1 MHSSLFLYLAMAL
14 LAAGFTAL
22 ALAARAWQNLETRPR
37 LRRESIW
44 IASAVIVSAVLSGI
58 SFWQY
63 VALSRAEGE
72 ASRENIYDAF
82 AAEPKI
88 ARLASV
94 GLAPK
99 FVNDDVVD
107 LDGTTSLTVTL
118 FPSGDFS
125 KQFEPWQSTNR
136 RRLADKLWLKMR
148 ITAPGFDVSPV
159 LDETQQVPSD
169 LMTFAWIL
177 RARQAGEQEV
187 HVGAVA
193 FRETPSGQIYERATV
208 VNTMRAIEVR
218 GPFPIESWTPIFTT
232 LITVLLGG
240 SLPFVLQALK
250 SSKTDSF
257 SSNG

>member
-1 MHSSLFLYLAMAL
+1 MHSILFLYIAIAL

-22 ALAARAWQNLETRPR
+22 ALAAHAWQNLDSRPR
-37 LRRESIW
+37 VKRESVW

-63 VALSRAEGE
+63 IVLSRTEGE
-72 ASRENIYDAF
+72 AARENIYDAF

-88 ARLASV
+88 ARFASV
-94 GLAPK
+94 GLRPK
-99 FVNDDVVD
+99 FANDDIAD

-118 FPSGDFS
+118 YPGETFS
-125 KQFEPWQSTNR
+125 KQFTPWQSTDR
-136 RRLADKLWLKMR
+136 RRRADKLWLKMR

-159 LDETQQVPSD
+159 LDETQEVPED

-187 HVGAVA
+187 NVAAVA
-193 FRETPSGQIYERATV
+193 FRQTTSGQIYERATV

-218 GPFPIESWTPIFTT
+218 GPFPIETWTPIFTT

-240 SLPFVLQALK
+240 SLPFVLQAFK
-250 SSKTDSF
+250 KPKTD
-257 SSNG
+257 